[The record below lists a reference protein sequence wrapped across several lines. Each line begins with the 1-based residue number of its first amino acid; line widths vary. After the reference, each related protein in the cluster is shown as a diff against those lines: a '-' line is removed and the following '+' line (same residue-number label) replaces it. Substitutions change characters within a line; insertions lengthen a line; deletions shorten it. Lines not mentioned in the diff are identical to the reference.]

1 MPVKSFVN
9 VAALAAVASSFSL
22 TSAAHAQWTVTVL
35 HPSDSSE
42 SRAQAASAGRQA
54 GYAVVGD
61 VTRASLWSGTAAS
74 WVDLHPAGA
83 TESAAVAASG
93 TQQAGYVVVDRVNR
107 ASLWSGTAASW
118 VDLHP
123 AGATQ
128 SSVYAASGGQQAGYV
143 EVGGVT
149 RASLW
154 SGTAASWVDLH
165 PADAGQSQ
173 VQAISGGQQAGTA
186 WVGAVVSA
194 SLWSGTA
201 ASWVDLSMFLPAE
214 FSSSQAT
221 GISSDGVNVYV
232 TGYGLNWITGRTEAL
247 LWTRAIPGPAACN
260 LADLTGIG
268 GPPSEPDGL
277 ITGDDFNAFI
287 AAFAAGCP

>member
-1 MPVKSFVN
+1 M
-9 VAALAAVASSFSL
+9 
-22 TSAAHAQWTVTVL
+22 
-35 HPSDSSE
+35 
-42 SRAQAASAGRQA
+42 
-54 GYAVVGD
+54 Y
-61 VTRASLWSGTAAS
+61 
-74 WVDLHPAGA
+74 
-83 TESAAVAASG
+83 
-93 TQQAGYVVVDRVNR
+93 
-107 ASLWSGTAASW
+107 
-118 VDLHP
+118 
-123 AGATQ
+123 
-128 SSVYAASGGQQAGYV
+128 
-143 EVGGVT
+143 
-149 RASLW
+149 
-154 SGTAASWVDLH
+154 
-165 PADAGQSQ
+165 
-173 VQAISGGQQAGTA
+173 AISGGQQAGSA

-268 GPPSEPDGL
+268 GPPAIPDGLLTGDDFNAFISAFAAGENLADLTGIGGPPSEPDGL